1 MITQKIKYILY
12 IPLCVYL
19 FDGLCSVYASSAILN
34 LKSREIFNI
43 QESIVDATFDFDSVQ
58 IVITCGQ

>member
-1 MITQKIKYILY
+1 MITQKIKYILC
-12 IPLCVYL
+12 IHL
-19 FDGLCSVYASSAILN
+19 FDGLYSVYEYSAILN

-43 QESIVDATFDFDSVQ
+43 QENIVDATFDFDSVQ